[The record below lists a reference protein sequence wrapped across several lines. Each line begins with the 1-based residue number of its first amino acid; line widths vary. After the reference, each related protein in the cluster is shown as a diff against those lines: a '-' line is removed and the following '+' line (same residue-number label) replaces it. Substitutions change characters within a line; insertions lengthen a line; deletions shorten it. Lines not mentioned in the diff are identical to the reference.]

1 MNATQAKLLSGYG
14 LGALALGYAVYAG
27 NSIGSTA
34 PDKTLNVLLCVAGG
48 VFGWIAGML
57 ITPSEDERKDFSKV
71 GGALMTFITGFLLAK
86 FEPMLDTELRQ
97 GVDASGILIRSLLF
111 GVSFGVGALFVFVGR
126 KYWRNDV

>member
-1 MNATQAKLLSGYG
+1 MNTTQAKLLSGYG

-27 NSIGSTA
+27 NSIGADA

-57 ITPSEDERKDFSKV
+57 ITPHEDEKKDFSRV

-86 FEPMLDTELRQ
+86 FEPLLDSELTEGQ
-97 GVDASGILIRSLLF
+97 ITSSVIIRTLLF
-111 GVSFGVGALFVFVGR
+111 AVSFGVGALFVFVGR
-126 KYWRNDV
+126 KYWRE